1 MNVSEAVSHY
11 TQLAEETRLQRC
23 ADEPRWLEE
32 RRASALA
39 SFTAAGFPTRK
50 QEGWR
55 YTSLDK
61 LLTKTFATP
70 REPVYRIS
78 QKSISALRTTDVGA
92 LRLVFCDGHLVEP
105 LSDINNLPDGIVIS
119 RLRDRLASPSKQ
131 VAEQLGRLFA
141 NDNEAFDYINTTL
154 AEDGLWLEV
163 EANVSLDRP
172 IEVIHIS
179 QQRDTGLL
187 LAPRNLVIMH
197 AGAQATLIEHYS
209 SLPGSNDF
217 TNSVMEIS
225 LGADAKLEHYRLQNE
240 GMQTFHKSK
249 LNIRQAGNSRYR
261 GIAVNLGASW
271 ARTDYR
277 VRLEGEQASCGL
289 NGLYI
294 TTDQQLSDFHLDVD
308 HAVPGCHSDE
318 HFKGILL
325 GASRAV
331 FDGRV
336 RVAPD
341 AQKTEA
347 HLKNDNLLLSRKA
360 EIDTKPLLE
369 IFADDVQCSHGTT
382 VGQLDDEQLFYLRS
396 RGIDEQRAR
405 SMLCHGFAR
414 EVLAGCSVPGFADYV
429 SNAIEHR
436 I

>member
-1 MNVSEAVSHY
+1 MNSSDALAHY
-11 TQLAEETRLQRC
+11 TQLAAETRSMRSNS
-23 ADEPRWLEE
+23 DPRWLEDK
-32 RRASALA
+32 RATAMV
-39 SFTAAGFPTRK
+39 SFAAQGFPTRK
-50 QEGWR
+50 QEAWR
-55 YTSLDK
+55 YTSLEK
-61 LLTKTFATP
+61 LLTQTFAVP
-70 REPVYRIS
+70 REPVYRLSENDIA
-78 QKSISALRTTDVGA
+78 ALQTAGADA
-92 LRLVFCDGHLVEP
+92 LRLVFCDGHFIEP
-105 LSDINNLPDGIVIS
+105 LSDISDLPAGVVVS
-119 RLRDRLASPSKQ
+119 SLRTMLGSQPQQVTEQLDRLFK
-131 VAEQLGRLFA
+131 
-141 NDNEAFDYINTTL
+141 NDSEAFDYINTAL
-154 AEDGLWLEV
+154 AEDGLWLEI
-163 EANVSLDRP
+163 AAGVSLDRP
-172 IEVIHIS
+172 IEVIHTS
-179 QQRDTGLL
+179 QQRDAALL

-197 AGAQATLIEHYS
+197 GGAQATLLEHYS

-217 TNSVMEIS
+217 TNCVTEIS
-225 LGADAKLEHYRLQNE
+225 LEAGAQLQHYRLQNE

-249 LNIRQAGNSRYR
+249 LNIRQADSSRYQ

-277 VRLEGEQASCGL
+277 VRLAGEQAICKL

-294 TTDQQLSDFHLDVD
+294 TTDQQLSDFHLDID

-347 HLKNDNLLLSRKA
+347 HLKNDNLLLSRNA
-360 EIDTKPLLE
+360 EVDTKPLLE

-382 VGQLDDEQLFYLRS
+382 VGQLDEQQVFYLRS
-396 RGIDEQRAR
+396 RGIDEERAR
-405 SMLCHGFAR
+405 GMLCKGFAR
-414 EVLAGCSVPGFADYV
+414 EALAGCSVPGFADYV
-429 SNAIEHR
+429 SNAIEKR

>member
-1 MNVSEAVSHY
+1 MNANEAVSHY
-11 TQLAEETRLQRC
+11 AQLVAQTRAQRV
-23 ADEPRWLEE
+23 AGEPRWLEE
-32 RRASALA
+32 RRTSALTRFA
-39 SFTAAGFPTRK
+39 AAGFPTRK
-50 QEGWR
+50 QEAWR

-61 LLTKTFATP
+61 LLAQPFAVP
-70 REPVYRIS
+70 SEPVYRIS
-78 QKSISALRTTDVGA
+78 NKSISSLGTTDVEV

-105 LSDINNLPDGIVIS
+105 LSDINDLPDGVVVS
-119 RLRDRLASPSKQ
+119 RLRDRLSSTSQQAPD
-131 VAEQLGRLFA
+131 QLDQLFA
-141 NDNEAFDYINTTL
+141 NDTEAFDHINAAL
-154 AEDGLWLEV
+154 VEDGLWLEV
-163 EANVSLDRP
+163 QANVTLDRP
-172 IEVIHIS
+172 IEVIHTS
-179 QQRDTGLL
+179 QQRDTALL

-197 AGAQATLIEHYS
+197 PGAQATLVEHYS
-209 SLPGSNDF
+209 SAPGSNDF
-217 TNSVMEIS
+217 TNSVTEVV
-225 LGADAKLEHYRLQNE
+225 LGADAQLEHYRLQNE

-249 LNIRQAGNSRYR
+249 LNIRQASNSRYS

-277 VRLEGEQASCGL
+277 VRLEDEQASCKL

-294 TTDQQLSDFHLDVD
+294 TTDQQLSDFHLDID

-325 GASRAV
+325 GTSRAV

-347 HLKNDNLLLSRKA
+347 HLKNDNLLLSRNA

-405 SMLCHGFAR
+405 SLLCRGFAH
-414 EVLAGCSVPGFADYV
+414 EVLEGCSVPGFVDYV
-429 SNAIEHR
+429 SDAINTR